1 MRARDRVFSAGGMRF
16 CPQTVE
22 PRGEHREREVILA
35 QHVLGATNVQ
45 HAGKK
50 SVEPSKFTQAEPL
63 ERGDWQYYNS
73 KVLCYLHTPFQ
84 KKVLVRARTVP
95 GFCRPNDL
103 VWTPEPVLGV
113 QAHGPL
119 QIDEVVPTARR

>member
-1 MRARDRVFSAGGMRF
+1 MRF

-22 PRGEHREREVILA
+22 PRGEHREREVILT
-35 QHVLGATNVQ
+35 QHVLGATNVYSMR
-45 HAGKK
+45 GKRVLNLRNSPK
-50 SVEPSKFTQAEPL
+50 QSGVIGS
-63 ERGDWQYYNS
+63 RGNSILNS
-73 KVLCYLHTPFQ
+73 KDLVLCYLHTPFQ